1 MLFADAP
8 ATASVPAPSPTFS
21 TRVTAAAGRAKDY
34 ASKAERI
41 INAPVYD
48 AAAVL
53 GVDVIWLGGVLFA
66 LKIVITGLVMEFR
79 KPEAVCAICPV
90 PEPLPER

>member
-8 ATASVPAPSPTFS
+8 DAVSAPAPAASISSRVS
-21 TRVTAAAGRAKDY
+21 TYATRARDY
-34 ASKAERI
+34 AGKATRI

-53 GVDVIWLGGVLFA
+53 GVDVIWLGGVLLA
-66 LKIVITGLVMEFR
+66 MKIILTGLAMEFR
-79 KPEAVCAICPV
+79 KPPEACAICPAS
-90 PEPLPER
+90 PPT